1 MKDYPRDWL
10 TAPLGELG
18 EIRLGR
24 MLDAVKN
31 RGVLKQYL
39 RNINVR
45 WFGFDL
51 SDLRSMR
58 IPLEERDE
66 LSVRNGDLFICEG
79 GEPGRCAVWRLGDN
93 DLVYQK
99 ALHRVRPLDGLIP
112 EFLMYQLRHHA
123 DAGAL
128 SAAFTGTTIKHLT
141 RQSLAGYEV
150 GIPPKREQQ
159 RIADKLDAVLA
170 RADACRERLDRV
182 PDILKHFRQA
192 VLAAATAGNLTE
204 SWRSNDPT
212 RADASILA
220 DVLHRAHEAAGGHK
234 AGNAAPP
241 TDGVHDL
248 SADMF
253 PARWQLLTLRDLV
266 LPDRPITY
274 GILKP
279 GPEIESG
286 VPYLRVA
293 DFPNERLELSN
304 IRRTS
309 PEIDQQFK
317 RSRLRSGDLLM
328 SIRGSVGRLIVIP
341 ESLEA
346 ANITQDSARLS
357 IQPAVNRD
365 LVLWYLRSELA
376 QTRMKGATKGVAVR
390 GVNIGDVRALQVP
403 LPSRDEQDE
412 IVRCVESLFAY
423 ADRLE
428 ARYSAARAQV
438 ERLTP
443 ALLAKAFRGELV
455 AQDPNDEPAAVLLA
469 RIRAARAAAPAKPRG
484 RNGATGS
491 RTAKKRL
498 ELAMLSRKDI
508 QDSHLTSIL
517 KERGPLTAE
526 SLWSASQLQID
537 EFYDQ
542 LKDEEARGLLREN
555 RNESGHARMLEAV
568 A

>member
-1 MKDYPRDWL
+1 
-10 TAPLGELG
+10 
-18 EIRLGR
+18 

-58 IPLEERDE
+58 IPLEESDE

-150 GIPPKREQQ
+150 GIPPEREQL
-159 RIADKLDAVLA
+159 RIADKLDAVLT
-170 RADACRERLDRV
+170 RVDACRERLDRV
-182 PDILKHFRQA
+182 PNILKRFRQA
-192 VLAAATAGNLTE
+192 VLAAATTGTLTEDWRDECGIGKDSWVSKEGRNVFAFVTSGSRGWARYYSDAGPLFLRVGNLDHDTIE
-204 SWRSNDPT
+204 LDLRHVQRVNPPMGAEGERT
-212 RADASILA
+212 RIQAGDILISITA
-220 DVLHRAHEAAGGHK
+220 DVGMVGFVREGLVEAYINQHLCLARQTGNFSGAYLAYFLASPTGGFLQAK
-234 AGNAAPP
+234 
-241 TDGVHDL
+241 
-248 SADMF
+248 
-253 PARWQLLTLRDLV
+253 
-266 LPDRPITY
+266 
-274 GILKP
+274 
-279 GPEIESG
+279 
-286 VPYLRVA
+286 
-293 DFPNERLELSN
+293 
-304 IRRTS
+304 
-309 PEIDQQFK
+309 
-317 RSRLRSGDLLM
+317 
-328 SIRGSVGRLIVIP
+328 
-341 ESLEA
+341 EA
-346 ANITQDSARLS
+346 QR
-357 IQPAVNRD
+357 
-365 LVLWYLRSELA
+365 
-376 QTRMKGATKGVAVR
+376 GATKAGLTLEDIR
-390 GVNIGDVRALQVP
+390 CLEILVP
-403 LPSRDEQDE
+403 SLSEQHE
-412 IVRCVESLFAY
+412 IVRRIESLFAV

-428 ARYSAARAQV
+428 ARYTAARAQV

-455 AQDPNDEPAAVLLA
+455 PQDPNDEPAAVLLA

-508 QDSHLTSIL
+508 QDTHLTNIL

-542 LKDEEARGLLREN
+542 LKDEETRGLLREN
-555 RNESGHARMLEAV
+555 RNESAHAPRMLEAV